1 METHPG
7 NKEELYLLMVLS
19 ASGGMILVTANHFAG
34 LFVGME
40 ILSIP
45 LYGLAAYSFQRSQ
58 SLESGI
64 KYLILSAIATAFLL
78 FGMALL
84 YADTG
89 HLTYTGI
96 QQVLATHSENSMLI
110 WAGVAM
116 MLVAFAFKL
125 SLIPFHLWTPDVYEG
140 APVPITAFLATVS
153 KIAAVAALLRLLH
166 TIPALNTVGVQTIFA
181 IMASVSIIGGNLLAL
196 MQSNLK
202 RLLGFSSIAH
212 FGYLFIAFVVNQQL
226 QSSAIAVYLLAYTI
240 TTLAAF
246 GVLTYISSPYQGK
259 DIENITDY
267 QGLFWQQPYLVT
279 VLSIALLSL
288 AGIPLTIGFIGKFYV
303 MMLGVNAALWWLMAT
318 LAIGTVLGMY
328 YYLRVLITMFRM
340 EEITLI
346 NSNTVS
352 FSYTASNIMLITTG
366 ILMLILGAYP
376 QPMLQMALIAMGM
389 N

>member
-1 METHPG
+1 
-7 NKEELYLLMVLS
+7 
-19 ASGGMILVTANHFAG
+19 
-34 LFVGME
+34 
-40 ILSIP
+40 
-45 LYGLAAYSFQRSQ
+45 
-58 SLESGI
+58 
-64 KYLILSAIATAFLL
+64 
-78 FGMALL
+78 
-84 YADTG
+84 
-89 HLTYTGI
+89 
-96 QQVLATHSENSMLI
+96 
-110 WAGVAM
+110 M

-166 TIPALNTVGVQTIFA
+166 TIPALNTAGVQTIFA